1 MIAAVIARK
10 ESNSALEDRILSATG
25 RCVARWGLIRTNI
38 EEIAQAASVSRA
50 TVYRL
55 FPGGKRALVE
65 RAAQVEVTKF
75 FDRFTSRLD
84 AAADVETWLCVGLT
98 EAVTALSED
107 AAVRALLLATIDTD
121 TPSDPF
127 GGLGH
132 VVQVVADAAVPYAVR
147 FVGESAARQVSE
159 WLTRAALSYTTC
171 PSPDYD
177 LRRPEA
183 IRALVRDFL
192 LPSLAPYLD
201 ASRQS
206 HQGDIR

>member
-177 LRRPEA
+177 LRRPE
-183 IRALVRDFL
+183 IGRAHV
-192 LPSLAPYLD
+192 
-201 ASRQS
+201 
-206 HQGDIR
+206 